1 MALTKTETVV
11 EVIPETPTTQLHLV
25 RRDSTAKAMTGK
37 VKEDK
42 ILLVF
47 YNICKTVLK
56 EWRKLR

>member
-25 RRDSTAKAMTGK
+25 RRDSTGKAMTGK

-47 YNICKTVLK
+47 YNICKTVFK

>member
-25 RRDSTAKAMTGK
+25 RRDSTGKAMTGK

>member
-1 MALTKTETVV
+1 MALTKMETVE

-25 RRDSTAKAMTGK
+25 QRDSTAKAMTGK